1 MLLQKLARLPQARH
15 HPRMQQPKRIKVRP
29 ARSRPPDEITH
40 MTLRRKSALNEWQ
53 QIGLRALLMLVLLAF
68 IVGVHWLERESL
80 KDNLDGHVSFSDV
93 IYFTMISATTTG
105 YGDIV
110 PVTDRAR
117 MFDAVIVTPIRI
129 FFILILAGTAY
140 TFVIKRTWHRFLMRR
155 IQENLCN
162 HIVVAGYGTSGTQTV
177 DELIAR
183 GTDPK
188 QIVVIDPNGG
198 ALTRAEDL
206 GCAAMQGDAT
216 KDETL
221 MAVRVDQARAIMISA
236 GRDDTSILICLTAR
250 HLAPGVPISIA
261 IRELDNELPARAA
274 GGTSVINPVSFAG
287 LLLAGSVE
295 GKGITE
301 YLRDLASCG
310 GKVRL
315 HEREIEPFEVGKS
328 LSEVS
333 IGIGMRIMR
342 DGEPIGFWEQASH
355 KLEPGDRIIEVIPE
369 YLFPKVARA

>member
-1 MLLQKLARLPQARH
+1 
-15 HPRMQQPKRIKVRP
+15 MQRPKRMRLRAPTPKL
-29 ARSRPPDEITH
+29 PDELMH
-40 MTLRRKSALNEWQ
+40 MTLRRKSPLNEWQ
-53 QIGLRALLMLVLLAF
+53 QIGLRFVLMFVLLGF

-80 KDNLDGHVSFSDV
+80 RDNLDDHVSFSDV

-140 TFVIKRTWHRFLMRR
+140 TFVIKRTWHRYLMRR
-155 IQENLCN
+155 IQQNLCD

-177 DELIAR
+177 EELIAR
-183 GTDPK
+183 GADPK
-188 QIVVIDPNGG
+188 QIVVVDPNGN

-206 GCAAMQGDAT
+206 GCAAMQADAT
-216 KDETL
+216 KDDTL
-221 MAVRVDQARAIMISA
+221 RAVRVDQARAIMISA

-261 IRELDNELPARAA
+261 IREMDNELPARAA

-295 GKGITE
+295 GSGITE

-310 GKVRL
+310 GHVRL
-315 HEREIEPFEVGKS
+315 HEREVEQFEVGKS
-328 LSEVS
+328 LTEAA
-333 IGIGMRIMR
+333 IGIGMRILR
-342 DGEPIGFWEQASH
+342 NGESIGFWEEGAQA
-355 KLEPGDRIIEVIPE
+355 LQQGDRIIEVIPE
-369 YLFPKVARA
+369 YLFPKIKTA

>member
-1 MLLQKLARLPQARH
+1 
-15 HPRMQQPKRIKVRP
+15 
-29 ARSRPPDEITH
+29 
-40 MTLRRKSALNEWQ
+40 MTLRRKSTLNEWQ
-53 QIGLRALLMLVLLAF
+53 QIGVRALLMFVLLAL
-68 IVGVHWLERESL
+68 IVMFHWFEREGL
-80 KDNLDGHVSFSDV
+80 KDNFDGHVSFYDV

-110 PVTDRAR
+110 PITDQAR
-117 MFDAVIVTPIRI
+117 LFDAVIVTPIRI

-155 IQENLCN
+155 IQQNLCD

-183 GTDPK
+183 GADPTK
-188 QIVVIDPNGG
+188 IVVIDPNGA
-198 ALTRAEDL
+198 ALVRAEDL
-206 GCAAMQGDAT
+206 GCAAMQADAT
-216 KDETL
+216 KDEAL
-221 MAVRVDQARAIMISA
+221 MAVRVDAARAIMISA

-274 GGTSVINPVSFAG
+274 GATSVINPVSFAG

-295 GKGITE
+295 GSGITE

-310 GKVRL
+310 GHVRL
-315 HEREIEPFEVGKS
+315 HERQIEQFEVGKS
-328 LSEVS
+328 LSDAAV
-333 IGIGMRIMR
+333 GIGMRILR
-342 DGEPIGFWEQASH
+342 NGESIGFWEEGARELQA
-355 KLEPGDRIIEVIPE
+355 GDRIIEVIPE
-369 YLFPKVARA
+369 YLFPKIKGAATA

>member
-1 MLLQKLARLPQARH
+1 
-15 HPRMQQPKRIKVRP
+15 MQRPKRIKVRP
-29 ARSRPPDEITH
+29 PGTRLPDEITH

-53 QIGLRALLMLVLLAF
+53 QIGLRVLMLLALLAF
-68 IVGVHWLERESL
+68 IIAFHWFERADL
-80 KDNLDGHVSFSDV
+80 KDNLDGHVSFYDI

-110 PVTDRAR
+110 PVTDQAR
-117 MFDAVIVTPIRI
+117 MFDALVVTPIRI

-140 TFVIKRTWHRFLMRR
+140 TFFIKRTWHRYLMRR
-155 IQENLCN
+155 IQENLCD
-162 HIVVAGYGTSGTQTV
+162 HIVVCGYGTSGTQTV

-183 GTDPK
+183 GTDPRN
-188 QIVVIDPNGG
+188 IVVVDPNGA
-198 ALTRAEDL
+198 ALARAEEL
-206 GCAAMQGDAT
+206 GCAAMQANAT
-216 KDETL
+216 KDEAL

-261 IRELDNELPARAA
+261 IREMDNELPARAA

-295 GKGITE
+295 GSGITE

-310 GKVRL
+310 GHVRL
-315 HEREIEPFEVGKS
+315 HERQIEPFEVGKS
-328 LSEVS
+328 LAEAAV
-333 IGIGMRIMR
+333 GIGMRILR
-342 DGEPIGFWEQASH
+342 EGETIGFWEEAA
-355 KLEPGDRIIEVIPE
+355 KELKAGDRIIEVIPE
-369 YLFPKVARA
+369 YLFPKIPRVRTA